1 MAKGL
6 IAEKIGMA
14 QVFDAEGQVIPV
26 TILRVGPC
34 AVSQIK
40 TVSNDGYNA
49 VQLSFYDIKEKSVS
63 KAAKGH
69 LSKAGISTPK
79 RHLKEFREFGID
91 LTAGTEIGIS
101 DVFAL
106 NDIVK
111 VTGTSKGK
119 GFQGVIKRHNFA
131 GGPKTHGSRFQ
142 RHPGSIGAGS
152 TPSRVFKGM
161 KMGGRTGADKSTVRN
176 LKIVKINVEENLLFI
191 SGNVPGSDTSIVTIE
206 KI

>member
-40 TVSNDGYNA
+40 TVSKDGYNA

-91 LTAGTEIGIS
+91 VTAGAEIGIS

>member
-6 IAEKIGMA
+6 IAEKIGMT
-14 QVFDAEGQVIPV
+14 QVFDAEGTVIPV

-40 TVSNDGYNA
+40 TVSNDGYDA
-49 VQLSFYDIKEKSVS
+49 VQLAFYDVKEKSLT
-63 KAAKGH
+63 KATKGH
-69 LSKAGISTPK
+69 FAKSGITVLR
-79 RHLKEFREFGID
+79 RHLKEFREFGIEV
-91 LTAGTEIGIS
+91 TAGSEIGIS
-101 DVFAL
+101 DIFEL

-119 GFQGVIKRHNFA
+119 GFQGVIKRHKFA

-161 KMGGRTGADKSTVRN
+161 KMGGRMGVDKSTVRN
-176 LKIVKINVEENLLFI
+176 LKIIKINVEDNLLFI
-191 SGNVPGSDTSIVTIE
+191 SGCVPGFDTSIVSIE

>member
-91 LTAGTEIGIS
+91 VTAGAEIGIS